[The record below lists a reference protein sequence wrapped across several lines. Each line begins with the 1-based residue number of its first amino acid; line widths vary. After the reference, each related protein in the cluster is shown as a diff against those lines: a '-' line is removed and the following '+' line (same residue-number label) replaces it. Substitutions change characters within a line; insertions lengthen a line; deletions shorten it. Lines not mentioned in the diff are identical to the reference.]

1 MKATKLPSGNYRCRV
16 EIGRDESGKRI
27 WKSITGP
34 NKKAVEAEA
43 AQFALKNRSDAGSTV
58 GIAVARYIAGRKATL
73 SPSTIVGYLSIQR
86 RLNDQFSW
94 LMAMPVHAVDTDDLQ
109 RMVDELSGRCSPK
122 TVGNVWLL
130 LSAALDKAGA
140 VVRPPN
146 MPKKRR
152 ADLHIPD
159 EETVRRV
166 IAAARGTDLEIPV
179 LLAAFGPLRRGEICA
194 LTLDDIDGNVIHV
207 SKDMVMDA
215 DGSWI
220 IKPPKTYT
228 SDRRIVM
235 PAEVIELI
243 RTRGEIYPGTPN
255 LLTRQFERLLKNND
269 IPPFRFHDLRH
280 FCCSYLHAM
289 NVPDIYIMQR
299 SGHATSDIL
308 RQIYTHTLQD
318 QSKVE
323 TQRIIESFSHVTSRV
338 TSTVKSGIPMD
349 KSVTSEDS

>member
-16 EIGRDESGKRI
+16 EIGRDSSGKRI

-34 NKKAVEAEA
+34 DRKRVEAEA
-43 AQFALKNRSDAGSTV
+43 ATYALKNKSHVGTTV
-58 GIAVARYIAGRKATL
+58 SMAVTRYIDGRRATL
-73 SPSTIVGYLSIQR
+73 SPSTIVGYLSIKR
-86 RLNDQFSW
+86 RLNDQFPW
-94 LMAMPVHAVDTDDLQ
+94 LMGMPVHNVDTDDVQ
-109 RMVDELSGRCSPK
+109 RMIDELSGRCSPK
-122 TVGNVWLL
+122 TINNIWLL
-130 LSAALDKAGA
+130 LAAALDKAGA
-140 VVRPPN
+140 VVDPPN

-159 EETVRRV
+159 EDTVRRV
-166 IAAARGTDLEIPV
+166 MDAAAGTDLEIPI

-194 LTLDDIDGNVIHV
+194 LTLDDISGNVIHV
-207 SKDMVMDA
+207 SKDMVM
-215 DGSWI
+215 GPGGEWI

-235 PAEVIELI
+235 PEPVIELI
-243 RTRGEIYPGTPN
+243 RAKGEIYPGTPN
-255 LLTRQFERLLKNND
+255 LLTRQFERLLKAND
-269 IPPFRFHDLRH
+269 IEPFRFHDLRH

-289 NVPDIYIMQR
+289 NVPDVYIMQR

-323 TQRIIESFSHVTSRV
+323 TERILESFSRVTSRV
-338 TSTVKSGIPMD
+338 TSDPKMGISGPN
-349 KSVTSEDS
+349 

>member
-16 EIGRDESGKRI
+16 EIGRDASGKRI
-27 WKSITGP
+27 WKSFTGP
-34 NKKAVEAEA
+34 NKKRVEAEA
-43 AQFALKNRSDAGSTV
+43 AAFAVGNRTDAGSTV
-58 GIAVARYIAGRKATL
+58 SKAVTRYINGRRATL
-73 SPSTIVGYLSIQR
+73 SPSTIAGYVSINR
-86 RLNDQFSW
+86 RLEDQFPW

-122 TVGNVWLL
+122 TVNNVWLL

-140 VVRPPN
+140 VVKPPN
-146 MPKKRR
+146 MPRKRR

-159 EETVRRV
+159 EATVKRV
-166 IAAARGTDLEIPV
+166 IDAAAGTDLEIPI

-215 DGSWI
+215 DGRWI
-220 IKPPKTYT
+220 VKPPKTYT

-235 PAEVIELI
+235 PSEVIELI
-243 RTRGEIYPGTPN
+243 RARGEIYPGTPN
-255 LLTRQFERLLKNND
+255 LLTRQFERLLKAND
-269 IPPFRFHDLRH
+269 IDPFRFHDLRH

-289 NVPDIYIMQR
+289 NVPDVYIMQR

-323 TQRIIESFSHVTSRV
+323 TQRIIESFGRVTSRV
-338 TSTVKSGIPMD
+338 TSTPQNSISTRQM
-349 KSVTSEDS
+349 

>member
-16 EIGRDESGKRI
+16 EIGRDSSGKRI
-27 WKSITGP
+27 WKSFTGT
-34 NKKAVEAEA
+34 NKKRVEAEA
-43 AQFALKNRSDAGSTV
+43 AQFALTNRIEVGFTV
-58 GIAVARYIAGRKATL
+58 GMAIERYIDGRKATL
-73 SPSTIVGYLSIQR
+73 SPSTIVGYRSIKR
-86 RLNDQFSW
+86 RLDEKYPW
-94 LMAMPVHAVDTDDLQ
+94 LVSMPVHTVDTDDIQ
-109 RMVDELSGRCSPK
+109 RMIDDMSGRCSPK
-122 TVGNVWLL
+122 TVNNVWLL

-140 VVRPPN
+140 VIKPPN
-146 MPKKRR
+146 LPKKRK

-166 IAAARGTDLEIPV
+166 IDAATGTDLEIPI

-207 SKDMVMDA
+207 SKDVVVDA
-215 DGSWI
+215 NREWI
-220 IKPPKTYT
+220 TKPPKTYT

-235 PAEVIELI
+235 PEQVIELI
-243 RTRGEIYPGTPN
+243 RAKGYIYPGTPN
-255 LLTRQFERLLKNND
+255 LLTRQFERLLKANN

-299 SGHATSDIL
+299 SGHATSDVL

-323 TQRIIESFSHVTSRV
+323 TQHIIESFGRVTSRV
-338 TSTVKSGIPMD
+338 TSASQNRIQITQK
-349 KSVTSEDS
+349 